1 MPSHRTSPPT
11 LLVTSLAVVLVVA
24 VSFFSPIASLAQT
37 STAAKDKIAF
47 LNGDTSTG
55 ELKSTGDDYVVFDGQ
70 LTGPITYAWRDVKSL
85 EVHTSAARAALRT
98 NTLSPTLLTKVIDA
112 GTDAI
117 GPMESNV
124 AQLKAKVPASP
135 SDANV
140 VPHWGGSVSTQDN
153 VTRATQDQY
162 QLGAQLHASY
172 ETTSQEAW
180 KHQIVSLDSSVSFS
194 EGHKPKAPITKNALY
209 EGILMYNV
217 YLTNSELLSNFPN
230 HYSSSALTA
239 FADGYHNLSLGI
251 DAQQSYGFG
260 FGWVH
265 VSRRKPKK
273 ENGDQLT
280 QVFGLQVD
288 LRYSNLQ
295 LYAPGTNTNLAGSGL
310 KESYSISIPWIG
322 PKAKPLILAES
333 LTTIPYF
340 NDSRSLQIRGT
351 AQFAFPLTPHL
362 SIGPSLVDD
371 YFRNAPRGSKQNY
384 LQPALKLTY
393 NFGPITQ

>member
-1 MPSHRTSPPT
+1 MTVS
-11 LLVTSLAVVLVVA
+11 
-24 VSFFSPIASLAQT
+24 SFFPTPSFAQAAR
-37 STAAKDKIAF
+37 AAKDRIVF
-47 LNGDTSTG
+47 LNGDISTG
-55 ELKSTGDDYVVFDGQ
+55 ELKSTGDDHVVFDGQ
-70 LTGPITYAWRDVKSL
+70 LTGPLTYTWSDIKSI

-98 NTLSPTLLTKVIDA
+98 NTLNPTLLTKVIDA
-112 GTDAI
+112 DTDVI
-117 GPMESNV
+117 GPMGSNV
-124 AQLKAKVPASP
+124 AQLKAKAAPPASP

-140 VPHWGGSVSTQDN
+140 VPHWGGSVSTQAT

-162 QLGAQLHASY
+162 QLGGRLHASY
-172 ETTSQEAW
+172 ETTEQEAW

-194 EGHKPKAPITKNALY
+194 EGRKPGAPITKNALY

-217 YLTNSELLSNFPN
+217 YLTDSELLSNFPN
-230 HYSSSALTA
+230 QYNSSSLMA

-260 FGWVH
+260 LGWVH

-280 QVFGLQVD
+280 QVFGLQGD

-295 LYAPGTNTNLAGSGL
+295 LYAPGTTANLAGAGL

-340 NDSRSLQIRGT
+340 NDFRSLQIRGT
-351 AQFAFPLTPHL
+351 AQFALPLTQRL

-384 LQPALKLTY
+384 LQPALNLTY
-393 NFGPITQ
+393 NFGPLTQ